1 MPSGWEAEIKQ
12 RFAKISSDGGFSFC
26 VNVRPELLMW
36 FCGGL
41 TLGHG
46 DAGLLQGDRKG
57 TSGYPIG
64 ERSDQGSHISS
75 VSMPQLPNFA
85 QTLKESESEVAQSC
99 PTL

>member
-1 MPSGWEAEIKQ
+1 MK
-12 RFAKISSDGGFSFC
+12 
-26 VNVRPELLMW
+26 VRPELLMW

-41 TLGHG
+41 TLGRG

-57 TSGYPIG
+57 ISGHPIG

-75 VSMPQLPNFA
+75 VSMPQLQNFA